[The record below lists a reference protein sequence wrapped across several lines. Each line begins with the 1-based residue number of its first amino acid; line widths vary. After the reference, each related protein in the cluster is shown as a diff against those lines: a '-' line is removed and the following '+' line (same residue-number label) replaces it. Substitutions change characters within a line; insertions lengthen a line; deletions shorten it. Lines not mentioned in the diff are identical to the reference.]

1 MHLHLVF
8 MLYSCLLVFVYLF
21 SIFVYLLFCFSI
33 FFLKNEKNTKNSVCL
48 CILVLV
54 YIEWLLK

>member
-21 SIFVYLLFCFSI
+21 SIFVLF
-33 FFLKNEKNTKNSVCL
+33 FFQKKKFEKCEKYKNCMF
-48 CILVLV
+48 V
-54 YIEWLLK
+54 YIGTCVPLDGH